1 MRARVTEK
9 AALIVNYQIMVS
21 WTGNFVG
28 NEMIHFALKRTKK
41 FYKCSFVIV
50 KLNSPIRI
58 TVPYI
63 AKNVFKPES

>member
-9 AALIVNYQIMVS
+9 AALIINYQIMVS

-50 KLNSPIRI
+50 KTKFSYQDYSTLHC
-58 TVPYI
+58 
-63 AKNVFKPES
+63 

>member
-9 AALIVNYQIMVS
+9 AALIINYQIMVS

-41 FYKCSFVIV
+41 FI
-50 KLNSPIRI
+50 
-58 TVPYI
+58 
-63 AKNVFKPES
+63 NVRL